1 MMRRILGF
9 ALIAFVALVVLK
21 IALGLLGVMIGLAV
35 SLLVLAAMGYV
46 FYVLLRIVSPAT
58 AARIRELIRGNP
70 SPTS

>member
-1 MMRRILGF
+1 MIRRILGF
-9 ALIAFVALVVLK
+9 AVIAIVALVVLK

-46 FYVLLRIVSPAT
+46 FYLLLRIVSPAT
-58 AARIRELIRGNP
+58 AARIRDLIRGNP